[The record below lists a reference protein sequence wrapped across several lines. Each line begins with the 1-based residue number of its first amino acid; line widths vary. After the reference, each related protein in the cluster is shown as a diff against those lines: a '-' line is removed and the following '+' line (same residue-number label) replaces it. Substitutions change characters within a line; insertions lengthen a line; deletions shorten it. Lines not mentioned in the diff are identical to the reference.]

1 MATINDTKKVWDSD
15 SENEE
20 CKYMYKINTPK
31 GNSFCLNMRNNGF
44 WNSDNILPPP
54 KKKKKKKIAYA
65 LFSVSLGT
73 AVVPGEI
80 WKTKVMQN
88 FWGK

>member
-1 MATINDTKKVWDSD
+1 MALKHKTAEMATINDTKKVWDSD

-54 KKKKKKKIAYA
+54 SCAIGDVQLAY
-65 LFSVSLGT
+65 
-73 AVVPGEI
+73 
-80 WKTKVMQN
+80 
-88 FWGK
+88 

>member
-1 MATINDTKKVWDSD
+1 MATINDAKKVWDSD

-20 CKYMYKINTPK
+20 CKYMYKIDTPK
-31 GNSFCLNMRNNGF
+31 GNSFCLNMGKNVF
-44 WNSDNILPPP
+44 LNSKNFPPPPP
-54 KKKKKKKIAYA
+54 KKKKKKFAYA

-88 FWGK
+88 FGGK

>member
-20 CKYMYKINTPK
+20 CKYKINTPK

-54 KKKKKKKIAYA
+54 QKKMGQISCAIGDVQLVY
-65 LFSVSLGT
+65 
-73 AVVPGEI
+73 
-80 WKTKVMQN
+80 
-88 FWGK
+88 

>member
-44 WNSDNILPPP
+44 WNSDNMRG
-54 KKKKKKKIAYA
+54 AA
-65 LFSVSLGT
+65 GGGGAEGVGGGGGGGGR
-73 AVVPGEI
+73 GEM
-80 WKTKVMQN
+80 WR
-88 FWGK
+88 